1 VPSLSL
7 TGDDAA
13 DELLS
18 NDPLALLIGMVL
30 DQQVPLE
37 WAFRS
42 PLELRERLGGRL
54 DAAEMATMDPEALV
68 RVFTG
73 PPALHRFPGSMAGRV
88 QELCRVVADDYG
100 GDASRIWR
108 SASSGQELLKT
119 VRSLPGFGDRKAKI
133 FVALL
138 GKRMDVRPP
147 GWEKA
152 AGSFGEADSYRSV
165 ADIDGPEAL
174 GKVREHKRAEK
185 AKARAERADRAEG
198 AEPSARS

>member
-7 TGDDAA
+7 SGDDAA

-18 NDPLALLIGMVL
+18 EDPLALLIGMVL

-42 PLELRERLGGRL
+42 PLELRQRLGGRL
-54 DAAEMATMDPEALV
+54 DPAEMAAMDPEDLV
-68 RVFTG
+68 KVFTG
-73 PPALHRFPGSMAGRV
+73 PPALHRFPGSMARRV
-88 QELCRVVADDYG
+88 HELCRVVTDDYR
-100 GDASRIWR
+100 GDASLIWR

-119 VRSLPGFGDRKAKI
+119 VRSLPGFGDRKARI

-147 GWEKA
+147 GWEDA
-152 AGSFGEADSYRSV
+152 AGAFGQPDSYMSV
-165 ADIDGPEAL
+165 ADIDSPEAL
-174 GKVREHKRAEK
+174 GKVREHKRAMK
-185 AKARAERADRAEG
+185 AQARAE
-198 AEPSARS
+198 PSPQS